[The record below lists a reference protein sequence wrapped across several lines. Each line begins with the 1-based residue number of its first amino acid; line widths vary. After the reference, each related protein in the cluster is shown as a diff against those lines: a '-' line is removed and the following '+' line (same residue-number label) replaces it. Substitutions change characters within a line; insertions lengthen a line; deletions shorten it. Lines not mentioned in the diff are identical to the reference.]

1 MQPPPLFKIEK
12 FQAHPAGN
20 LSGEEEKSDKIF
32 SFYLDKWQRSS
43 DKYKNAKRR
52 LRSSEQSKSKRNKKN
67 TNIRIIIK
75 NLFFFDTVV
84 CYTCLHIFSLI
95 SEVSSIFIR
104 SCIEIVLGVTPK
116 ETSLCDSIIEINCW
130 LLTANG

>member
-1 MQPPPLFKIEK
+1 MQPPSLLKLKNSKPTLLEIWVGRRRKV
-12 FQAHPAGN
+12 
-20 LSGEEEKSDKIF
+20 IF

-43 DKYKNAKRR
+43 DKYNNAKRR

-104 SCIEIVLGVTPK
+104 SCIEIVLRVTPK

-130 LLTANG
+130 LLRANG

>member
-1 MQPPPLFKIEK
+1 MCSPLPSLKLKNSKPTLLEIWVGRRRK
-12 FQAHPAGN
+12 V
-20 LSGEEEKSDKIF
+20 IF

-43 DKYKNAKRR
+43 DKYNNAKRR

-104 SCIEIVLGVTPK
+104 SCIEIVLRVTPK